1 LQGSEALM
9 AQIVR
14 LSDYRKPAGGRRRGM
29 ASATQPHAPQAL
41 PNGTP
46 HYFCLRCDT
55 DQFKLYPG
63 GTVHCAHCG
72 ALMRNISV
80 RDSSPS

>member
-1 LQGSEALM
+1 M

-14 LSDYRKPAGGRRRGM
+14 LSEYRKPAAARR
-29 ASATQPHAPQAL
+29 AVAPAATPGAAE
-41 PNGTP
+41 GAP

-63 GTVHCAHCG
+63 GIVHCAHCG

-80 RDSSPS
+80 LDRSSS

>member
-1 LQGSEALM
+1 M

-14 LSDYRKPAGGRRRGM
+14 LSEYRKQGASRRPA
-29 ASATQPHAPQAL
+29 ATATTPAATPSGA
-41 PNGTP
+41 P

-55 DQFKLYPG
+55 DQFKLFPG

-72 ALMRNISV
+72 ALMRNIFVLDKSG
-80 RDSSPS
+80 